1 MSINNLINNLKNPE
15 IRAEISNNIKQKQK
29 EFLESTL
36 GQIINNGI
44 DVGIRVVLP
53 DWLEDE
59 FIEMKDTVLNEGFK
73 EGLQIAINKAI
84 DVGKALQ
91 GIVTGN
97 FESIEQVKIV
107 IEKGGLLDTVSDLLD
122 NVIKWAKEKKIIS
135 SKTAKLL
142 KSSKKTI
149 LQAIEDNIDTSL
161 TDQVA
166 SLEKIESYIEKW
178 TNYYKE
184 QDLTNMKKIH
194 TRMTNELEKVLPIQS
209 TLEKVE
215 EINNLH
221 ELIINNGGD
230 FNLTEEELE
239 LAEMLVY

>member
-15 IRAEISNNIKQKQK
+15 VRAEISNNIKQKQK

-44 DVGIRVVLP
+44 DVGIRAVLP

-221 ELIINNGGD
+221 ELIVNNGGD

-239 LAEMLVY
+239 LSAMLVY

>member
-1 MSINNLINNLKNPE
+1 MSINNLINNLRNPE
-15 IRAEISNNIKQKQK
+15 VREEISNNIKQKQQ

-36 GQIINNGI
+36 GKIINTGI
-44 DVGIRVVLP
+44 DVGIRAVLP
-53 DWLEDE
+53 EWIEDD
-59 FIEMKDTVLNEGFK
+59 FIEIKDTVLNEGFK

-84 DVGKALQ
+84 DMGKAMQ
-91 GIVTGN
+91 GIFTGN
-97 FESIEQVKIV
+97 FESIEQVKTV
-107 IEKGGLLDTVSDLLD
+107 IEKGGLLDTVSKLLD
-122 NVIKWAKEKKIIS
+122 NVIKWAKEEKLISAKI
-135 SKTAKLL
+135 AKLI

-149 LQAIEDNIDTSL
+149 LQSIEDNIDNSL
-161 TDQVA
+161 MDQVT
-166 SLEKIESYIEKW
+166 SIEKIDNYIEKW

-239 LAEMLVY
+239 LSAMLVY

>member
-44 DVGIRVVLP
+44 DVGIRAVLP

>member
-1 MSINNLINNLKNPE
+1 MSITNLINNLKNPE
-15 IRAEISNNIKQKQK
+15 VRAEISNNIKQKQK

-44 DVGIRVVLP
+44 DVGIRAVLP

-59 FIEMKDTVLNEGFK
+59 FIEMKDTILNEGFK
-73 EGLQIAINKAI
+73 EGMQIAIDKAI

-97 FESIEQVKIV
+97 FESLEQVKIV

-122 NVIKWAKEKKIIS
+122 DVIKWAKDKKIIS
-135 SKTAKLL
+135 AKTAKLI

-239 LAEMLVY
+239 LAEILVY

>member
-29 EFLESTL
+29 DFLESTL

-44 DVGIRVVLP
+44 DIGIRAVLP

-59 FIEMKDTVLNEGFK
+59 FIEMKDMVLNEGFK
-73 EGLQIAINKAI
+73 EGLQIAINKTI
-84 DVGKALQ
+84 DVGKAMQ

-107 IEKGGLLDTVSDLLD
+107 IEKGGLLDTVSKLLD
-122 NVIKWAKEKKIIS
+122 NVIKWAKDKKVIS

-239 LAEMLVY
+239 LSAMLVY

>member
-1 MSINNLINNLKNPE
+1 MSINNLINNLRNPE
-15 IRAEISNNIKQKQK
+15 VREEISNNIKQKQQ

-36 GQIINNGI
+36 GKIINTGI
-44 DVGIRVVLP
+44 DVGIRAVLP

-84 DVGKALQ
+84 DMGKAMQ

-97 FESIEQVKIV
+97 FESIEQVKTV
-107 IEKGGLLDTVSDLLD
+107 IEKGGLLDTVSKLLD

-239 LAEMLVY
+239 LSAMLVY

>member
-1 MSINNLINNLKNPE
+1 MSINNLINNLKSPE
-15 IRAEISNNIKQKQK
+15 VREEISNNIKQKQQ

-36 GQIINNGI
+36 GKIINNGI
-44 DVGIRVVLP
+44 DIGIRAVLP

-84 DVGKALQ
+84 DVGKAMQ

-107 IEKGGLLDTVSDLLD
+107 IEKGGLLDTVSKLLD
-122 NVIKWAKEKKIIS
+122 NVIKWAKDKKIIS

-239 LAEMLVY
+239 LAEILVY

>member
-15 IRAEISNNIKQKQK
+15 VRTEISNNIKQKQK
-29 EFLESTL
+29 DFLESTL

-44 DVGIRVVLP
+44 DIGIRAVLP

-194 TRMTNELEKVLPIQS
+194 TRMTNELEKILPIQS

-221 ELIINNGGD
+221 ELIVNNGGN

-239 LAEMLVY
+239 LSAMLVY

>member
-15 IRAEISNNIKQKQK
+15 VRAEISNNIKQKQK

-44 DVGIRVVLP
+44 DVGIRAVLP

-221 ELIINNGGD
+221 ELIVNNGGD

>member
-44 DVGIRVVLP
+44 DVGIRAVLP

-239 LAEMLVY
+239 LSAMLVY